1 MGQKSD
7 KLLKETR
14 EAYNDL
20 YKDARKR
27 KELDMDELLK
37 VWEAFDADKS
47 GTIEGEE
54 MSKFLDSMF
63 DFMWDRLTPK
73 KPSTTI
79 PVSDALPAD
88 DPRRK
93 EKMCTPP
100 PTAEQKKDFVG
111 ELTKFVD
118 PNDDKKITWEEFVKG
133 MEDKVR

>member
-73 KPSTTI
+73 KYTLPS
-79 PVSDALPAD
+79 LK
-88 DPRRK
+88 R
-93 EKMCTPP
+93 
-100 PTAEQKKDFVG
+100 
-111 ELTKFVD
+111 
-118 PNDDKKITWEEFVKG
+118 
-133 MEDKVR
+133 